1 MRLKT
6 WKTKLLMVGL
16 LTGALAIIEDFSNQ
30 PLIGDSL
37 IIESLIG
44 EAKAHFQRGGR
55 GGSRAGR
62 GGSRARHGGGHRHAH
77 AHRTTRRVIRRT
89 LILSSIY
96 RSSLP
101 GSCVR
106 VTIAGAL
113 LRHCG
118 DTYYQSSGNQYVV
131 VYVKEVEGDENGE

>member
-16 LTGALAIIEDFSNQ
+16 LTGALAITENFSSV
-30 PLIGDSL
+30 PLIGDSF
-37 IIESLIG
+37 IFGTLIG
-44 EAKAHFQRGGR
+44 EAEAHFQRGR
-55 GGSRAGR
+55 GGR

-118 DTYYQSSGNQYVV
+118 DTYYQSSGTQYVV

>member
-6 WKTKLLMVGL
+6 WKSKLLMVGF
-16 LTGALAIIEDFSNQ
+16 LTGALAITENFSNQ
-30 PLIGDSL
+30 PLIGESL
-37 IIESLIG
+37 IIGSLIG

-55 GGSRAGR
+55 GGSRA
-62 GGSRARHGGGHRHAH
+62 RHGGGNRHAH
-77 AHRTTRRVIRRT
+77 ARRTTRRVIRRT

-106 VTIAGAL
+106 VTIVGTL
-113 LRHCG
+113 LHHCG
-118 DTYYQSSGNQYVV
+118 DTYYQASGTQYVV
-131 VYVKEVEGDENGE
+131 VYVKEVEGDANGE

>member
-1 MRLKT
+1 MRFKT
-6 WKTKLLMVGL
+6 WKSKLLVVGL
-16 LTGALAIIEDFSNQ
+16 LTGALAITEDFSSV
-30 PLIGDSL
+30 PLIG
-37 IIESLIG
+37 ESFIFGTLIG
-44 EAKAHFQRGGR
+44 EAEAHFQRGRGGR
-55 GGSRAGR
+55 GGSQ
-62 GGSRARHGGGHRHAH
+62 ARHGGGHRHAH